1 MASEKISLTD
11 FIASFGEAHG
21 DLVESVEIFEE
32 KRASIMAKSK
42 KIIEAAKVLRDEYGF
57 VIPIGGGAIDYPEEN
72 KMVMNYYLNNPD
84 SDFIV
89 IYRINVD
96 RKKLV
101 LPSMTHVWEA
111 MSFHER
117 ETKEMFGIDFED
129 HPNLV
134 PLLLPPDWKGGY
146 PLRKDFKGEGVE

>member
-1 MASEKISLTD
+1 MSEKSNLPD
-11 FIASFGEAHG
+11 FIASFGEVYNE
-21 DLVESVEIFEE
+21 LVESVEVFEDT
-32 KRASIMAKSK
+32 RASVKAKK
-42 KIIEAAKVLRDEYGF
+42 DRIIEAAEVIRDEYGF

-72 KMVMNYYLNNPD
+72 RMEMNYYLNSPD
-84 SDFIV
+84 SDFIIV
-89 IYRINVD
+89 YRVPVD
-96 RKKLV
+96 RENPV
-101 LPSMTHVWEA
+101 LPSMTQVWEA

>member
-1 MASEKISLTD
+1 MSRKISPHD
-11 FIASFGEAHG
+11 FISSFNEAQKEI
-21 DLVESVEIFEE
+21 VESVDVFEDT
-32 KRASIMAKSK
+32 RASIKAKK
-42 KIIEAAKVLRDEYGF
+42 DKIIEAAEVIRDDYGF

-72 KMVMNYYLNNPD
+72 RMEMNYYLNNPD
-84 SDFIV
+84 SDFII
-89 IYRINVD
+89 IYRIPVD
-96 RKKLV
+96 REKPV
-101 LPSMTHVWEA
+101 LPSMTQVWEA

-117 ETKEMFGIDFED
+117 ETHEMFGIDFEG

>member
-1 MASEKISLTD
+1 VSRKISLHD
-11 FIASFGEAHG
+11 FISSFNEAQKEI
-21 DLVESVEIFEE
+21 VESVDVFEDT
-32 KRASIMAKSK
+32 RASIKAKK
-42 KIIEAAKVLRDEYGF
+42 DKIIEAAEVIRDDYGF

-72 KMVMNYYLNNPD
+72 RMEMNYYLNNPD
-84 SDFIV
+84 SDFII
-89 IYRINVD
+89 IYRIPVD
-96 RKKLV
+96 REKPV
-101 LPSMTHVWEA
+101 LPSMTQVWEA

-117 ETKEMFGIDFED
+117 ETHEMFGIDFEG

>member
-1 MASEKISLTD
+1 MSSLAE
-11 FIASFGEAHG
+11 FVSSFGETH
-21 DLVESVEIFEE
+21 DELVESVEVFEDI
-32 KRASIMAKSK
+32 RASIKAKNE
-42 KIIEAAKVLRDEYGF
+42 KIIEAAEVLRDEYGF

-72 KMVMNYYLNNPD
+72 KMEMNYYLDNPD
-84 SDFIV
+84 TDYIIV
-89 IYRINVD
+89 YRIDVD
-96 RKKLV
+96 RNKPV
-101 LPSMTHVWEA
+101 LPSMTQVWEA

-117 ETKEMFGIDFED
+117 ETKEMFGIDFEG